1 MSEHIEFERLYR
13 FVFDEKSTDNF
24 DEDIAI
30 NTHLLKCKE
39 CFEIYQNL
47 TKLRDSIDALNHLTD
62 LQAEK
67 EAEKA
72 FAKMVEERNKEF
84 DKQQKKEKIKSKI
97 FAAIEKMRDIPE
109 DIADEIEEFKCFVM
123 EKAEGIALEVKDF
136 TSIVCD
142 GQGMGMQFGYLKP
155 AYGVVAKSADAEKQE
170 IDYVTSKMVDG
181 NNSVSVD
188 EGTNSI
194 KIVLESD
201 AVPGSIICL
210 VPEDGEAVVK
220 VLDDNC
226 FDENG
231 ELLEIVFSDIK
242 PGNYDIVWQS
252 DIN

>member
-1 MSEHIEFERLYR
+1 MNEHIEFERLYNYI
-13 FVFDEKSTDNF
+13 FTDSF
-24 DEDIAI
+24 SSDFIEDAI
-30 NTHLLKCKE
+30 EINSHVLACEQCKK
-39 CFEIYQNL
+39 IYNIL
-47 TKLRDSIDALNHLTD
+47 VKLNESIETLNRMSAL
-62 LQAEK
+62 

-72 FAKMVEERNKEF
+72 VGTELKRLIEENN
-84 DKQQKKEKIKSKI
+84 KQQKKEKIKSKI

-136 TSIVCD
+136 TSIACD
-142 GQGMGMQFGYLKP
+142 GRGMGMQFGYLKP

-170 IDYVTSKMVDG
+170 IDCVTSKMVDG
-181 NNSVSVD
+181 NNSISVD

-210 VPEDGEAVVK
+210 VPEDGDAVVK
-220 VLDDNC
+220 VLDDDC

-231 ELLEIVFSDIK
+231 EMLEIVFRDIK

>member
-1 MSEHIEFERLYR
+1 MNEHIEFERLYNYI
-13 FVFDEKSTDNF
+13 FTDSF
-24 DEDIAI
+24 SSDFIEDAI
-30 NTHLLKCKE
+30 EINSHVLVCEQCKK
-39 CFEIYQNL
+39 IYNIL
-47 TKLRDSIDALNHLTD
+47 VKLNESIETLNRMSAL
-62 LQAEK
+62 

-72 FAKMVEERNKEF
+72 VETELKRLIEENN
-84 DKQQKKEKIKSKI
+84 KQQKKEKIKSKI

-136 TSIVCD
+136 TSIACD
-142 GQGMGMQFGYLKP
+142 GRGMGMQFGYLKP